1 MNYLA
6 EVCLLGLGV
15 GGKYVRCLVAV
26 FISMGFESAKR
37 CEEGFKVL
45 IFRGVGGGGGPRRQ
59 ATNRGPIFM
68 GELTTLYTMKG
79 FLTM

>member
-45 IFRGVGGGGGPRRQ
+45 IFRGVGGGVVQGDKPQTGDQ
-59 ATNRGPIFM
+59 
-68 GELTTLYTMKG
+68 
-79 FLTM
+79 FLWGS